1 MKRAFS
7 IVLALALVLTMMVAS
22 AAPAGAVSAGTVSVQ
37 ITTCENVRGLNTT
50 YNVFFHNRELLL
62 GVDGDYIDVDF
73 PLGTGFTALTDV
85 DVFVGTEA
93 VVKALG
99 GAAINTTF
107 AAPVATGRTVRI
119 RVDDGFQIL
128 KSQWVRIQFTL
139 ITNPGS
145 CDYFLQVG
153 TSNVSP
159 EASSTYTIY
168 SFKFT
173 LLKGKNLFSLPAYP
187 VDTSIEVVLADLF
200 ARVAL
205 TAASATPFSFQ
216 VWYWDAEATSWL
228 KYYSDT
234 SFNEITDIEPG
245 KAYWIKP
252 SAGITFK
259 FKGEDYPEC
268 QGPPQKF
275 CWYVPSWNMVGFVS
289 LEDMWASDYLKN
301 AMLPWPHQT
310 TFAVSTIYGFNSTL
324 IPGQYYDTGWTPVAK
339 TTGDATDT
347 MLLSGHGYFMSFLAD
362 ACIIPPIQG

>member
-73 PLGTGFTALTDV
+73 PLGTGFDALTDV

-93 VVKALG
+93 VVKGPPLG

-107 AAPVATGRTVRI
+107 ADPVAPGRTVRI
-119 RVDDGFQIL
+119 YLDDGFQIL

-200 ARVAL
+200 AR
-205 TAASATPFSFQ
+205 AARPPAFSFQ
-216 VWYWDAEATSWL
+216 VWYWDAAATKWL

-252 SAGITFK
+252 SAGIIFK

-324 IPGQYYDTGWTPVAK
+324 MQYFDTGWTGVPKENNAP
-339 TTGDATDT
+339 GDT

-362 ACIIPPIQG
+362 ACIIPPIQ